1 MLRHCQLNA
10 LVLRRA
16 ETQARWSMVLW
27 ELALWEQR
35 FGAANLAVDAVER
48 LQGPGVL
55 GAGMALACVL
65 VGVGLWCLDA
75 QMELLWCLDA
85 LSHAAADS

>member
-16 ETQARWSMVLW
+16 ETQARGCMV
-27 ELALWEQR
+27 LWEQR
-35 FGAANLAVDAVER
+35 FGAANLAVGAVER
-48 LQGPGVL
+48 LQGPEVL
-55 GAGMALACVL
+55 GAGMALVCVL